1 MGSVEAKVK
10 RRQFIALLGGAA
22 AAWPAAPR
30 AQAAAPVIGFLN
42 SGSPDQYKTRVRAF
56 FAGLGVHGYVEGR
69 SVSVEYRWALG
80 RYDRLPELAADLVRR
95 RVAVIATTGGNPAAL
110 AAKAATS
117 TIPIVFQVAVDPV
130 EAGLVAS
137 LDRPGGNVTGVTNLN
152 LEVGPKRLELMHEL
166 MPNATDFALL
176 VNPASRFVAETLSR
190 NMPPAAQA
198 FGKRLHLLRA
208 STERDIDAA
217 FAEIARL
224 KAAAL
229 IISPDSFFT
238 DRARQLAA
246 LSLEHR
252 VPAAHNREF
261 VEAGG
266 LMSYGGNLLEVY
278 RRVGEYTGRVLK
290 GEAPKEMPVQQAATV
305 ELVINLKTAKALGL
319 SVPLSLQGRADELI
333 E

>member
-1 MGSVEAKVK
+1 VR
-10 RRQFIALLGGAA
+10 RRQFIAFVGGAA
-22 AAWPAAPR
+22 AAWPALLR
-30 AQAAAPVIGFLN
+30 AQGAMPVIGFLN
-42 SGSPDQYKTRVRAF
+42 SGSPDQYKARVRAF
-56 FAGLGVHGYVEGR
+56 FEGLGAHGYAEGR
-69 SVSVEYRWALG
+69 TVSVEYRWALG
-80 RYDRLPELAADLVRR
+80 RYEELPALAADLVRR
-95 RVAVIATTGGNPAAL
+95 RVNVIATTGGNPAAR
-110 AAKAATS
+110 AAKAATAA
-117 TIPIVFQVAVDPV
+117 IPIVFQVAVDPV

-137 LDRPGGNVTGVTNLN
+137 LDRPGGNVTGITNLN

-166 MPNATDFALL
+166 IPNATDFALL

-190 NMPPAAQA
+190 DMPPAAQA
-198 FGKRLHLLRA
+198 FGKRLHILRA

-224 KAAAL
+224 KASAL

-246 LSLEHR
+246 LSLQHR

-266 LMSYGGNLLEVY
+266 LMSYGGNLLDVY

-290 GEAPKEMPVQQAATV
+290 GESPKDMPVQQAATV
-305 ELVINLKTAKALGL
+305 ELVINLKTAKVLGV
-319 SVPLSLQGRADELI
+319 SVPLALQGRADELI

>member
-1 MGSVEAKVK
+1 MDVK
-10 RRQFIALLGGAA
+10 RRQFIALAGGAA
-22 AAWPAAPR
+22 AAWPASLR
-30 AQAAAPVIGFLN
+30 AQAARSTIGFLN
-42 SGSPDQYKTRVRAF
+42 SGSPEQYKTRVRSF
-56 FAGLGVHGYVEGR
+56 LAGLGAHGYAEGR
-69 SVSVEYRWALG
+69 NVSVEYRWALG
-80 RYDRLPELAADLVRR
+80 RYEQLPALAADLVRR
-95 RVAVIATTGGNPAAL
+95 RVNVIATTGGSPAAL

-130 EAGLVAS
+130 EAGLVTR

-190 NMPPAAQA
+190 DMPPAALV
-198 FGKRLHLLRA
+198 FGKRLHVLRA
-208 STERDIDAA
+208 STEHDIEAA

-238 DRARQLAA
+238 VRARQLAE
-246 LSLEHR
+246 LSLRHR
-252 VPAAHNREF
+252 IAAVHNREF

-266 LMSYGGNLLEVY
+266 LMSYGGNLLDVY
-278 RRVGEYTGRVLK
+278 RRVGEYTGRILK
-290 GEAPKEMPVQQAATV
+290 GEAPRDMPVQQAATV
-305 ELVINLKTAKALGL
+305 ELAINLKTAKALGL
-319 SVPLSLQGRADELI
+319 AVPLALQGRADELI